1 MLIENGLVEL
11 RMYPVKFAGHIVR
24 CLPAMFRSTGALPE
38 ARLPQA
44 PCILMLAILLS
55 YVLIPPTVTTVI
67 LFSDIFIHT
76 ILFPAPG

>member
-11 RMYPVKFAGHIVR
+11 RMYPVKFAGHVVR

-55 YVLIPPTVTTVI
+55 YVVIPPTVI